1 MSNWN
6 EECLYIEN
14 RIVQSCVWKS
24 GKDIQRHN
32 FFSIIMVTTDNERQ
46 VIRIITGTFFFLSR
60 IESENKSEI
69 SKQKKK

>member
-1 MSNWN
+1 MSGNQ
-6 EECLYIEN
+6 ERTY
-14 RIVQSCVWKS
+14 
-24 GKDIQRHN
+24 KDII